1 MAVTKAQLRKEAMKT
16 IKAMQVMKT
25 EKPMHEGL
33 LWIAFLLNPSHP
45 VLLSRVYPLFLACAP
60 CRSDPEVPGRDDQE
74 NVRLRV

>member
-33 LWIAFLLNPSHP
+33 LWIAFLKRRAKDCGALPM
-45 VLLSRVYPLFLACAP
+45 
-60 CRSDPEVPGRDDQE
+60 
-74 NVRLRV
+74 